1 MSVWEIIS
9 ETARAI
15 LIMSITGSV
24 IALLLFAIKPLIKN
38 RIPKSVQYYLW
49 VFVLIALFV
58 PFSAFVSVPVSTP
71 MASVREIL
79 ATNIKTTAERQEE
92 LAQAKYNTPYEE
104 LDELKQIDISYR
116 EIGQVNRI
124 FNDAL
129 LRIVAIG
136 GVLVFLI
143 EIAQYFIIVSKFRR
157 WRLPVIENEASLLYQ
172 LYDGRKAPRLFRN
185 PLAPAPMLIGIF
197 RPAIYIPDTEYT
209 EVQLRNILLH
219 ELTHLQRHDVVVKWL
234 AALAVRLHWFNP
246 IAYLVHREIDRACEL
261 ACDEAVISN
270 LNNDGKQAYGDTLIA
285 VASEKKLPKTVLST
299 TMCEEKK
306 VLKER
311 LGAIMKSRKF
321 SRKVIAV
328 SCVLLIAVLCTIV
341 VLGASEDKKSA
352 VDVLSWEYQDEAAV
366 VRPKSIIKQID
377 LDSKNCLIFYYNAN
391 GNIACAYMKKGFG
404 SYSLIRSSA
413 EQTVEGVNPV
423 SAQFSAY
430 DNGARWLVWGILR
443 DESITRALVY
453 DEEAVIIESDGLRLY
468 YALGKGN
475 PAHDDF
481 QYYDNSDNLVWSISS
496 VSEAA
501 IYIWKDRDVNIFS
514 LFMYGQNDYRL
525 ETEAAVYDND
535 MIFNNIDD
543 LNESLEASSA
553 DFSHIYV
560 IQMNIS
566 DYSKEEM
573 GVIAD
578 QIKVSSDNYSLSI
591 GAYAD
596 KSK

>member
-116 EIGQVNRI
+116 EIGQVNRS

-219 ELTHLQRHDVVVKWL
+219 EL
-234 AALAVRLHWFNP
+234 LH
-246 IAYLVHREIDRACEL
+246 
-261 ACDEAVISN
+261 
-270 LNNDGKQAYGDTLIA
+270 
-285 VASEKKLPKTVLST
+285 
-299 TMCEEKK
+299 
-306 VLKER
+306 
-311 LGAIMKSRKF
+311 
-321 SRKVIAV
+321 
-328 SCVLLIAVLCTIV
+328 
-341 VLGASEDKKSA
+341 
-352 VDVLSWEYQDEAAV
+352 
-366 VRPKSIIKQID
+366 
-377 LDSKNCLIFYYNAN
+377 
-391 GNIACAYMKKGFG
+391 
-404 SYSLIRSSA
+404 
-413 EQTVEGVNPV
+413 
-423 SAQFSAY
+423 
-430 DNGARWLVWGILR
+430 
-443 DESITRALVY
+443 
-453 DEEAVIIESDGLRLY
+453 
-468 YALGKGN
+468 
-475 PAHDDF
+475 
-481 QYYDNSDNLVWSISS
+481 
-496 VSEAA
+496 
-501 IYIWKDRDVNIFS
+501 S
-514 LFMYGQNDYRL
+514 LFVCTGL
-525 ETEAAVYDND
+525 
-535 MIFNNIDD
+535 I
-543 LNESLEASSA
+543 
-553 DFSHIYV
+553 
-560 IQMNIS
+560 
-566 DYSKEEM
+566 
-573 GVIAD
+573 
-578 QIKVSSDNYSLSI
+578 LSPTLCI
-591 GAYAD
+591 G
-596 KSK
+596 K